1 VRRRGADRVERSPV
15 DQTALM
21 GSGHTHGFDGHDLDE
36 QVRPEVRRAM
46 WVAVGVCAVSVLIGL
61 VVLWPGGD
69 RDGIDPLGL
78 EGDPVKASVES
89 VDEVPCS
96 FDPLLACKQLDIVV
110 DGGDRFVLEQPL
122 DSTISAGDSILVD
135 LVDLGGGVE
144 QAVFYDFQRGTPML
158 LLLILFVA
166 AIVVLGRW
174 RGVGALAGLAMSLVV
189 IVVFALPALL
199 EGSNSVAV
207 ALVAAGAI
215 AFVALFLAHGRSLA
229 TAAALLSTFASLALT
244 GILAWVFLT
253 ASKFTG
259 FGDESVGFLDAL
271 GTQIDPRG
279 LLLAGVVIGSLGVL
293 DDVTVTQ
300 VSAVWELK
308 RTAPDVGFGELY
320 GRALRI
326 GRDHISSTVN
336 TLFLAYAGA
345 SLPLLLL
352 FSEAEQGLASVATR
366 EVVAVEI
373 VRALVGS
380 IGLVASVPISTAL
393 AAKVLASTTPDLP
406 EPITEPV
413 DRPTP

>member
-1 VRRRGADRVERSPV
+1 VAIAADTI

-21 GSGHTHGFDGHDLDE
+21 GSGHTHGFDGVHDLDE
-36 QVRPEVRRAM
+36 HVRPEIRRAM
-46 WVAVGVCAVSVLIGL
+46 WAAVGVCALSVLIGL
-61 VVLWPGGD
+61 VVLWPGGGGD
-69 RDGIDPLGL
+69 RIDPLGL
-78 EGDPVKASVES
+78 EGDPVKASVQS

-96 FDPLLACKQLDIVV
+96 FDPLLACKQIGVV
-110 DGGDRFVLEQPL
+110 VNGGDRFVIEQPI

-158 LLLILFVA
+158 LLIILFVA

-189 IVVFALPALL
+189 LVVFALPALL

-215 AFVALFLAHGRSLA
+215 AFVALFLAHGAGLA

-244 GILAWVFLT
+244 GILAWIFLT

-259 FGDESVGFLDAL
+259 FGDESVGFLEAL
-271 GTQIDPRG
+271 GTQVDPRG

-308 RTAPDVGFGELY
+308 RTAPDAGFGELY

-352 FSEAEQGLASVATR
+352 FSEAEQGLTSVATR

-393 AAKVLASTTPDLP
+393 AAKVLASTTPDRP
-406 EPITEPV
+406 EPITEPI
-413 DRPTP
+413 PEPEEPPAL

>member
-1 VRRRGADRVERSPV
+1 
-15 DQTALM
+15 M
-21 GSGHTHGFDGHDLDE
+21 GSGHTHGFDDGHDLDE
-36 QVRPEVRRAM
+36 HVRPEIRRAM
-46 WVAVGVCAVSVLIGL
+46 WAAVGVCALFVLIGL
-61 VVLWPGGD
+61 VVLWPGGGRD
-69 RDGIDPLGL
+69 RIDPLGL
-78 EGDPVKASVES
+78 EGEPVKASVES

-96 FDPLLACKQLDIVV
+96 FDPLLACKQVGVV
-110 DGGDRFVLEQPL
+110 VGEGDRYVIEQPL
-122 DSTISAGDSILVD
+122 DSNISAGDSILVD

-189 IVVFALPALL
+189 LVVFALPALL
-199 EGSNSVAV
+199 DGSNSVAV

-215 AFVALFLAHGRSLA
+215 AFVALFLAHGAGLA

-271 GTQIDPRG
+271 GTQVDPRG

-308 RTAPDVGFGELY
+308 RATPDAGFGELY

-366 EVVAVEI
+366 EVVAVEV

-393 AAKVLASTTPDLP
+393 AAKVLGSTPPDHL
-406 EPITEPV
+406 EPIAEPEV
-413 DRPTP
+413 RPTR

>member
-1 VRRRGADRVERSPV
+1 
-15 DQTALM
+15 
-21 GSGHTHGFDGHDLDE
+21 
-36 QVRPEVRRAM
+36 M
-46 WVAVGVCAVSVLIGL
+46 WTAVGMCAFLVVAGLI
-61 VVLWPGGD
+61 VLWPSGGGD
-69 RDGIDPLGL
+69 STDPLGL
-78 EGDPVKASVES
+78 DGDPVKANVEA
-89 VDEVPCS
+89 VEEVPCS
-96 FDPLLACKQLDIVV
+96 FDPLLACTSIGLLVT
-110 DGGDRFVLEQPL
+110 DGEFDGERFVIEQSL
-122 DSTISAGDSILVD
+122 DTTISTGDGILVD
-135 LVDLGGGVE
+135 LVDIGGGAR

-158 LLLILFVA
+158 LLLIVFVA

-199 EGSNSVAV
+199 DGSNSIAV
-207 ALVAAGAI
+207 ALVTAGAI
-215 AFVALFLAHGRSLA
+215 AFVALFLAHGRGLA

-244 GILAWVFLT
+244 GVLAWIFLA

-271 GTQIDPRG
+271 GSQIDPRG

-308 RTAPDVGFGELY
+308 RAAPDAGFGELY

-352 FSEAEQGLASVATR
+352 FSEAQQGLGSVATR

-393 AAKVLASTTPDLP
+393 AAKVLASTTPDHP
-406 EPITEPV
+406 EPNTESIADSMTGP
-413 DRPTP
+413 PPPEATNP

>member
-1 VRRRGADRVERSPV
+1 MGA
-15 DQTALM
+15 
-21 GSGHTHGFDGHDLDE
+21 GHSHGFDDGHDLD
-36 QVRPEVRRAM
+36 QFVRPEVRRAM
-46 WVAVGVCAVSVLIGL
+46 WIAVGVCALLVLVGL
-61 VVLWPGGD
+61 VVLWPGGG
-69 RDGIDPLGL
+69 DGGANDPLGL
-78 EGDPVKASVES
+78 DGDPVKASVES
-89 VDEVPCS
+89 VEEVPCS
-96 FDPLLACKQLDIVV
+96 FDPLLACKRVEVV
-110 DGGDRFVLEQPL
+110 VSEGGSQGDRVVLEQPL
-122 DSTISAGDSILVD
+122 DSTIEAGDGILVD
-135 LVDLGGGVE
+135 LIDLGNGVE

-158 LLLILFVA
+158 LLVILFVA

-174 RGVGALAGLAMSLVV
+174 RGVGALAGLAMSLVI

-207 ALVAAGAI
+207 AIVTAGAI
-215 AFVALFLAHGRSLA
+215 AFVALFLAHGRGLA

-244 GILAWVFLT
+244 ALLAWVFLA

-259 FGDESVGFLDAL
+259 FADESVGFLDAL
-271 GTQIDPRG
+271 GSQIDPRG

-308 RTAPDVGFGELY
+308 RTSPDVGFGELY

-352 FSEAEQGLASVATR
+352 FSEAQQGLGSVATR
-366 EVVAVEI
+366 EIVAVEI

-393 AAKVLASTTPDLP
+393 AAKVLASMSQNH
-406 EPITEPV
+406 TEPDV
-413 DRPTP
+413 ELDESTAS

>member
-1 VRRRGADRVERSPV
+1 
-15 DQTALM
+15 M
-21 GSGHTHGFDGHDLDE
+21 GSGHTHGFGGVHDLDE
-36 QVRPEVRRAM
+36 HVRPEIRRAM
-46 WVAVGVCAVSVLIGL
+46 WAAVGVCALSVLIGL
-61 VVLWPGGD
+61 VVLWPGGGRD
-69 RDGIDPLGL
+69 RIDPLGL
-78 EGDPVKASVES
+78 EGDPVRATVQS

-96 FDPLLACKQLDIVV
+96 FDPLLACKRVDVV
-110 DGGDRFVLEQPL
+110 VTGGDRFVIEQPI
-122 DSTISAGDSILVD
+122 DSTISAGDGILVD
-135 LVDLGGGVE
+135 IVDLGGGVE

-158 LLLILFVA
+158 LLIILFVA

-189 IVVFALPALL
+189 LVVFALPALL
-199 EGSNSVAV
+199 NGSNSVAV

-215 AFVALFLAHGRSLA
+215 AFVALFLAHGAGLA

-244 GILAWVFLT
+244 GILAWIFLT

-271 GTQIDPRG
+271 GTQVDPRG

-308 RTAPDVGFGELY
+308 RTAPDAGFGELY

-352 FSEAEQGLASVATR
+352 FSEAEQGLTSVATR

-393 AAKVLASTTPDLP
+393 AAKVLASTIPDHP
-406 EPITEPV
+406 EPITEPITE
-413 DRPTP
+413 PEGPPAL

>member
-1 VRRRGADRVERSPV
+1 
-15 DQTALM
+15 
-21 GSGHTHGFDGHDLDE
+21 
-36 QVRPEVRRAM
+36 M
-46 WVAVGVCAVSVLIGL
+46 WIAVGVCALVVLAGL
-61 VVLWPGGD
+61 VVLWPGG
-69 RDGIDPLGL
+69 GGGGNDPLGL
-78 EGDPVKASVES
+78 DGDPVKASVES
-89 VDEVPCS
+89 VEEVPCS
-96 FDPLLACKQLDIVV
+96 FDPLLACKRVEAVV
-110 DGGDRFVLEQPL
+110 SEGVSEGDRVVLEQPL
-122 DSTISAGDSILVD
+122 DSTIDEGDGILVD
-135 LVDLGGGVE
+135 LIDLGNGTE

-158 LLLILFVA
+158 LLTILFVT

-174 RGVGALAGLAMSLVV
+174 RGVGALAGLAMSLVI

-207 ALVAAGAI
+207 AIVTAGAI
-215 AFVALFLAHGRSLA
+215 AFVALFLAHGRGLA

-244 GILAWVFLT
+244 ALLAWVFLA

-259 FGDESVGFLDAL
+259 FGDESVGFLNAL
-271 GTQIDPRG
+271 GAQIDPRG

-308 RTAPDVGFGELY
+308 RTSPDVGFAELY

-352 FSEAEQGLASVATR
+352 FSEAQQGLGSVATR
-366 EVVAVEI
+366 EIVAVEI

-393 AAKVLASTTPDLP
+393 AAKVLASMSQNHNEPDVQRD
-406 EPITEPV
+406 EATAS
-413 DRPTP
+413 